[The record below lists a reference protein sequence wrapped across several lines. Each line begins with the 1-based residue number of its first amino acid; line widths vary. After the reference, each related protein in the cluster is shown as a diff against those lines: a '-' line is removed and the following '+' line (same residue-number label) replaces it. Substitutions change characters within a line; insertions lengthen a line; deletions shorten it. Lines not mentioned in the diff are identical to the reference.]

1 MSSNTEKDNLR
12 NFCIVCRTNN
22 QVDGYKNF
30 FDEKGVSTYTIKRTK
45 SEDRNIPGIRFATMH
60 RVKGLE
66 FETVFIAG
74 VNDGVVPMES
84 FNRDEEDATVVRENE
99 KAERSLLYVAS
110 TRAKKL
116 LYITSIG
123 KASRFLM

>member
-1 MSSNTEKDNLR
+1 
-12 NFCIVCRTNN
+12 
-22 QVDGYKNF
+22 
-30 FDEKGVSTYTIKRTK
+30 
-45 SEDRNIPGIRFATMH
+45 MH

-74 VNDGVVPMES
+74 INDGVMPMES
-84 FNRDEEDATVVRENE
+84 FNRDEEDITVVRENE

-116 LYITSIG
+116 LYITSNG
-123 KASRFLM
+123 KVSRFL